1 MRKLLTQMQMKTEKK
16 RKGKKNEQT
25 NNVSNLPKKELISV
39 VKTWEEQQRMCG
51 FFLNFKVTLISS
63 QKSFVFLG
71 KSNIMYL
78 N

>member
-25 NNVSNLPKKELISV
+25 NNISNLPKKELISV

-51 FFLNFKVTLISS
+51 FF
-63 QKSFVFLG
+63 
-71 KSNIMYL
+71 
-78 N
+78 